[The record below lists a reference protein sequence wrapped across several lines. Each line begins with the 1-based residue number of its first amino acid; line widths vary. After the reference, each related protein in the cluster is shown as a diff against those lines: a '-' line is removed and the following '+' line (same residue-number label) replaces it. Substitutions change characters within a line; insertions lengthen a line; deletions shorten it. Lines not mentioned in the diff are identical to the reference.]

1 MKSVTNRYRQNFRR
15 IPSVVM
21 ESFTRLLKGP
31 SMNKSTETTPSKS
44 KRVSK
49 AKAAPKAEAP
59 LSEAAIAAAIASVKA
74 PATPKKTGTKTA
86 SSATPKTSKP
96 KSTPAKS
103 SASRKKEVP
112 VPVHVAPSQEMI
124 NQMIEEA
131 AYFLAEKRHFAPG
144 FDEQDWLEAKRQI
157 LAQIKGADSPLK

>member
-1 MKSVTNRYRQNFRR
+1 MKSVTNRYRLSFRR
-15 IPSVVM
+15 IPSVMM

-31 SMNKSTETTPSKS
+31 SMSKSTENTPSKP

-59 LSEAAIAAAIASVKA
+59 LSEAAIAAAIASVKTPTA
-74 PATPKKTGTKTA
+74 PKKTGTKTA
-86 SSATPKTSKP
+86 APTAPKTSKS
-96 KSTPAKS
+96 KSTPVKS
-103 SASRKKEVP
+103 SSSRKKE

-131 AYFLAEKRHFAPG
+131 AYFLAERRHFAPG
-144 FDEQDWLEAKRQI
+144 FEEQDWLEAKQQI
-157 LAQIKGADSPLK
+157 LTQIKGADSPLV

>member
-1 MKSVTNRYRQNFRR
+1 MKSVTNRYRLSFRR

-74 PATPKKTGTKTA
+74 PATPKKTGTKSAAPTA
-86 SSATPKTSKP
+86 PKTSKS
-96 KSTPAKS
+96 KSTPVKS
-103 SASRKKEVP
+103 SASRKKE